1 MLGKDYSEIGTL
13 FEDGSFFWVASENC
27 GFTSISDLAKAQA
40 SGKPPLNLTVVGPPV
55 DNGLGKSSADLV
67 DKLNVKR
74 KQAGLDELLYVKN
87 FKAEA
92 AKLANYNSSGNSPEC
107 FVVPFYSECTPLR
120 RSAHH

>member
-13 FEDGSFFWVASENC
+13 FEDGSFFWVASESC
-27 GFTSISDLAKAQA
+27 GFSSISDLAKAQA

-55 DNGLGKSSADLV
+55 DNGLGKSSSDLV

-92 AKLANYNSSGNSPEC
+92 ATTGGARAVCVHAMRAPGHVSVWVGG
-107 FVVPFYSECTPLR
+107 
-120 RSAHH
+120 AHGV